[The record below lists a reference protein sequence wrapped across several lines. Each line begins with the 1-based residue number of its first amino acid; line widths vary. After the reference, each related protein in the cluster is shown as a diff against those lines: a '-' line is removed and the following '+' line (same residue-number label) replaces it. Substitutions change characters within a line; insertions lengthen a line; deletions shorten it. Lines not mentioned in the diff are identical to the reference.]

1 MENKSISQIIKQ
13 LFFNSNNSTKYPIHR
28 ILRRF
33 GCKFSIK
40 NIPLLNNSYF
50 NYGKEINL

>member
-33 GCKFSIK
+33 SCKFSIK